1 MVDLEALKK
10 RQANLRILREK
21 SRYIF
26 EEKEATQEEFDKYAQ
41 VLPLELSCK
50 FMTGIRG
57 IVSLCTNE
65 HINCRFKG
73 GDYYSLGMKK
83 PKRECSRE
91 KIIRLERS
99 L

>member
-10 RQANLRILREK
+10 RQADLRLLREK
-21 SRYIF
+21 SSYIF
-26 EEKEATQEEFDKYAQ
+26 GGKEATQEEFDKYIQ
-41 VLPLELSCK
+41 ILPLELNCK
-50 FMTGIRG
+50 FITGVRG

-65 HINCRFKG
+65 HLNCRFKG

-83 PKRECSRE
+83 PRRECSRE

>member
-1 MVDLEALKK
+1 MADLEALKK
-10 RQANLRILREK
+10 RQADLRLLREK
-21 SRYIF
+21 ANYLF
-26 EEKEATQEEFDKYAQ
+26 GKKTTQEEFDKYIQ

-57 IVSLCTNE
+57 IVSLCANE
-65 HINCRFKG
+65 SFNCRFKG

-91 KIIRLERS
+91 KIIKLERS

>member
-1 MVDLEALKK
+1 MADLEALKK
-10 RQANLRILREK
+10 RQADLRLLREK
-21 SRYIF
+21 ANYLF
-26 EEKEATQEEFDKYAQ
+26 GKKTTQEEFDKYIQ

-57 IVSLCTNE
+57 IVSLCTDE
-65 HINCRFKG
+65 SFNCRFKG

-91 KIIRLERS
+91 KIIKLERS